1 MALAVGDRVPAAT
14 FRTMTADGIKE
25 LSTADVFDG
34 KKVVLFGVP
43 GAFTPSCHKNHLP
56 GYVRRHEEIKSTGV
70 DTIACVAVNDA
81 VDLDAWAKASQA
93 DGRVLMLADGNADF
107 VKAAGLSFDGSGLGL
122 GPRSKRFSALV
133 EDGVVRELNVE
144 EKASEVTVSSA
155 DQICQL

>member
-81 VDLDAWAKASQA
+81 FVLDAWAKASQA

>member
-14 FRTMTADGIKE
+14 FRTMTADGIRE
-25 LSTADVFDG
+25 LSTAEVFDG

-43 GAFTPSCHKNHLP
+43 GAFTPSCHKTHLP
-56 GYVRRHEEIKSTGV
+56 GFVQRHDEIKAKGV

-81 VDLDAWAKASQA
+81 FVLDAWARASGA
-93 DGRVLMLADGNADF
+93 DGRVLMLADGNGDF
-107 VKAAGLSFDGSGLGL
+107 VTAAGLSFDGSGFGL
-122 GPRSKRFSALV
+122 GTRSKRFSALV

>member
-70 DTIACVAVNDA
+70 DTVACVAVNDA
-81 VDLDAWAKASQA
+81 FVLDAWAKASQA

>member
-1 MALAVGDRVPAAT
+1 
-14 FRTMTADGIKE
+14 MTADGIKE

-81 VDLDAWAKASQA
+81 FVLDAWAKASQA